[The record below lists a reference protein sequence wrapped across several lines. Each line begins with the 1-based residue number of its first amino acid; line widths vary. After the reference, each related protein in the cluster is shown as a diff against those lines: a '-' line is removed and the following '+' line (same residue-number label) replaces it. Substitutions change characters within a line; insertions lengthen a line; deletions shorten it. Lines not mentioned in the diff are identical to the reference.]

1 MRKRHIETQV
11 YVGAFQY
18 LLWKQR
24 RHDRLRN
31 EGNSKSIEL
40 GQLLTL
46 AKNLLCEIESAIH
59 RIGKRKPAILA
70 RDAMEQRMTFRNNN
84 QDRKTHD
91 EVDDIDSKFA
101 KVRFSEYLH
110 GLQQVLRNR
119 RGKPQINKHKLVPIH
134 PVIDGASEQNGIA
147 AMPPTTQTK
156 IIDQTL
162 FDEVLRDNDVGINK
176 PQHSKKNGGGQKKHR
191 NGMGGM
197 GAGKQRKHNKQ
208 RKNPR
213 RMEYYSND
221 LNQFKPHRRRN
232 NLRQTTP
239 PSTVLLSSTTTT
251 TTTTTSTVT
260 NA

>member
-24 RHDRLRN
+24 RHDSLRN

-40 GQLLTL
+40 GQLLTM

-59 RIGKRKPAILA
+59 RIGKRKPAILS

-119 RGKPQINKHKLVPIH
+119 RGKPQMNKHKLIPIH
-134 PVIDGASEQNGIA
+134 PAIDGKSEQEYGIA
-147 AMPPTTQTK
+147 AMPTTIQTK

-162 FDEVLRDNDVGINK
+162 FDEVLRDNDAEMKK
-176 PQHSKKNGGGQKKHR
+176 PQHNKKNGAGQKKHR
-191 NGMGGM
+191 NEM

-208 RKNPR
+208 RKNPKR
-213 RMEYYSND
+213 PAYHSND
-221 LNQFKPHRRRN
+221 LSQFKPHRRRN
-232 NLRQTTP
+232 NARRTTP
-239 PSTVLLSSTTTT
+239 PSNVLFGSTTTKAT
-251 TTTTTSTVT
+251 PTSLTAT